1 MAHDLALVAPT
12 VQIPTAWL
20 VALKVS
26 LATRQ
31 HSLLAGAP
39 AGKRPDLAT
48 NIGRAE
54 AQAKKVGALNDRSA
68 NQHAQERSEQCCNWV
83 FVTCDGLQSSHLPFD
98 RDDRGPRGRTQGRC
112 AHNPAWRRRCLHR
125 PKSRGHTCAWHTPC
139 RNGSVHPPPAG
150 KVGRAQGGRAAG
162 RCGRSCCAGASR
174 MPHRSYELQPRGPC
188 MQQQLMVSAKVQ
200 S

>member
-1 MAHDLALVAPT
+1 MAHNLALVAPT

-39 AGKRPDLAT
+39 ARERPDLAT

-68 NQHAQERSEQCCNWV
+68 NQHAQ
-83 FVTCDGLQSSHLPFD
+83 
-98 RDDRGPRGRTQGRC
+98 
-112 AHNPAWRRRCLHR
+112 A
-125 PKSRGHTCAWHTPC
+125 
-139 RNGSVHPPPAG
+139 
-150 KVGRAQGGRAAG
+150 
-162 RCGRSCCAGASR
+162 
-174 MPHRSYELQPRGPC
+174 
-188 MQQQLMVSAKVQ
+188 
-200 S
+200 